1 MLIQEFQVLLYI
13 CSKLFYVVENLPEAF
28 FHMGQHLRKLDVAKT
43 RNHIVGHGVV
53 LIAEED
59 REFVICVTSLCISLD
74 HQLFWLLGFG
84 RLCEFQLP
92 VDEAALQQKVQAN
105 HVLAHQVLLVFCV
118 CMDRGN
124 KLINLQDLG
133 GQLEQP
139 LSLYNVEQEI
149 LPVNE
154 LQNANVIY
162 LWSGDLIYKST
173 KMLWHL
179 HLRSPWLFMS
189 AMIPWLRWIHSV
201 R

>member
-1 MLIQEFQVLLYI
+1 M
-13 CSKLFYVVENLPEAF
+13 
-28 FHMGQHLRKLDVAKT
+28 
-43 RNHIVGHGVV
+43 
-53 LIAEED
+53 
-59 REFVICVTSLCISLD
+59 
-74 HQLFWLLGFG
+74 
-84 RLCEFQLP
+84 
-92 VDEAALQQKVQAN
+92 DEAALQQKVQAN

-179 HLRSPWLFMS
+179 HLRSP
-189 AMIPWLRWIHSV
+189 
-201 R
+201 